1 MERDIV
7 DRLMDFENCGLTA
20 GDRIN
25 LRECAAIEIHKLR
38 MELEKLSDATE
49 EIASLRAQVTIAK
62 NSNGFT
68 LLAEEKAKRLE
79 EENRQ
84 LRAYIDRAPSLLGVQ
99 RSP

>member
-7 DRLMDFENCGLTA
+7 DRLMDFDNCGLTA
-20 GDRIN
+20 GDRVH

-38 MELEKLSDATE
+38 LELEKLSDAAE

-99 RSP
+99 SSP